1 MGYYSLKSVDID
13 CQGHQYGLSSNILR
27 QRQMHLFL
35 NNEHGIAWSKTQ
47 LKEGQLKEFIHSISG
62 EFREGEIH

>member
-1 MGYYSLKSVDID
+1 
-13 CQGHQYGLSSNILR
+13 
-27 QRQMHLFL
+27 MHLFL
-35 NNEHGIAWSKTQ
+35 NNEQGIAWSKTQ

>member
-1 MGYYSLKSVDID
+1 MMSHWYLSLQKAQAFHYMNKQRMGYYSLKSVDID

-35 NNEHGIAWSKTQ
+35 NNEHGIA
-47 LKEGQLKEFIHSISG
+47 
-62 EFREGEIH
+62 